1 MENIKT
7 AVNTVLSKYATFTG
21 RASRSEFWW
30 WILAVFLTL
39 IVVGIVDAILF
50 GTGPEAG
57 QPISAL
63 VSLGLLLPNIA
74 VGARRMHD
82 IGKSGW
88 WLLIG
93 LIPVIGFFVLLYFYV
108 QPSEPETNQYGAPEP
123 FRAG

>member
-39 IVVGIVDAILF
+39 IVFGIVDAILF